1 METESQKTQE
11 PSDNATLK
19 KGTFGRGRPKLIR
32 DRSSPGSP
40 LDTPGKTPALDD
52 NMGPLTKTTDH
63 MTDTEIHQVI
73 QDAKTADQELF
84 IRDENGKVPTDS
96 KINLEDN
103 LETSELELAS
113 NVSSSTEIGTDIKAE
128 EDKNCP

>member
-1 METESQKTQE
+1 
-11 PSDNATLK
+11 
-19 KGTFGRGRPKLIR
+19 
-32 DRSSPGSP
+32 
-40 LDTPGKTPALDD
+40 
-52 NMGPLTKTTDH
+52 MGPFTITTDH

-84 IRDENGKVPTDS
+84 IREENGKVPTDS
-96 KINLEDN
+96 NTNLEDN

-128 EDKNCP
+128 EEKNCP